1 MIGVSVCKPKNQR
14 ALLTEN
20 KGFYVVK
27 AENCGTLSLV
37 VAFSFLIAPLFTF
50 QYLNAVQIKHYNL
63 KQAKR
68 GCNMAKNRSVDYI
81 PGKADRSLLSFMRL
95 KPYAG
100 LRLLKETGHI
110 IIE

>member
-1 MIGVSVCKPKNQR
+1 MLAEKSKS
-14 ALLTEN
+14 ALTKN

-37 VAFSFLIAPLFTF
+37 VAFSVLISPLFTF

-81 PGKADRSLLSFMRL
+81 PGKPTVVFLVSCD
-95 KPYAG
+95 KNH
-100 LRLLKETGHI
+100 TGDCDS
-110 IIE
+110 